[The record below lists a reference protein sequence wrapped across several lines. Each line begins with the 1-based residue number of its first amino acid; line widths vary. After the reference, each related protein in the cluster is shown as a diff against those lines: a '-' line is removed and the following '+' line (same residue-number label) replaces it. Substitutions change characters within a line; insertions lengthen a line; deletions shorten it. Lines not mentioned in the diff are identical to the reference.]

1 MRSFIFCSLWL
12 LVSSFFQAHAQ
23 RAHINTSATSV
34 DSVLAEQNNQYICPM
49 HSHIVKQHPGKCP
62 ICGMDLVVV
71 KADHSVGT
79 DIDVNVAGH
88 IQQNMALTTER
99 VKNSV
104 LWRYIETFG
113 AVKYDENG
121 QVHLHSRASG
131 WVETLKV
138 KTLGETVKKGQLL
151 YEIYS
156 PELLLAQD
164 EYLSL
169 FRDTTVA
176 QALKERGRT
185 RLNLLGMGNALIKQL
200 EHRNQAFYRVPYYA
214 PSNGIVA
221 QLDIRQGMYVTP
233 EIELMMLADT
243 SKVWVIAD
251 VFEQQ
256 MDWVKTGKWVEFDL
270 PALKIFAREGEVE
283 YIYPALDPITRTLKV
298 RMSLANPD
306 GAFKPEMIANVRI
319 YGGATEPVLNVSV
332 QALIQTEQQNRV
344 VVKVSD
350 DTFRVKEVALGTI
363 SQGRA
368 EIISGLNQGDVV
380 VTSGQFLIDSE
391 ANIQS
396 TIQKMSFD
404 NSAPAESTLEH
415 QH

>member
-1 MRSFIFCSLWL
+1 MRYLTFITL
-12 LVSSFFQAHAQ
+12 LLLLIAPLHAHSQSSASTPAKLTGEPLL
-23 RAHINTSATSV
+23 TSEAS
-34 DSVLAEQNNQYICPM
+34 QYICPM
-49 HSHIVKQHPGKCP
+49 HSHIIKDHPGKCP
-62 ICGMDLVVV
+62 ICGMDLVPMMTEAA
-71 KADHSVGT
+71 ADKLIEVT
-79 DIDVNVAGH
+79 VAGH
-88 IQQNMALTTER
+88 IQQNMALTTEIAER
-99 VKNSV
+99 SV

-121 QVHLHSRASG
+121 QVHLHPRASG

-138 KTLGETVKKGQLL
+138 KTLGEGVQKGQLL

-169 FRDTTVA
+169 YRDKTVA
-176 QALKERGRT
+176 KSLKERGRT
-185 RLNLLGMGNALIKQL
+185 RLNLLGMGNSVIKRL
-200 EHRNQAFYRVPYYA
+200 EQRDQSFYRVPYYA

-221 QLDIRQGMYVTP
+221 KLDIRQGMYVTP
-233 EIELMMLADT
+233 ENELMMLADT
-243 SKVWVIAD
+243 SQVWVIAD
-251 VFEQQ
+251 VFEKQ

-270 PALKIFAREGEVE
+270 PALGIFAREGKVE

-298 RMSLANPD
+298 RLSMANPD

-319 YGGATEPVLNVSV
+319 YGGATEPVLNVAV

-350 DTFRVKEVALGTI
+350 DTFRVRDVAVGTI

-368 EIISGLNQGDVV
+368 EIITGLQVGDEV

-396 TIQKMSFD
+396 TIQKMSFEQ
-404 NSAPAESTLEH
+404 ATQAESHSSH